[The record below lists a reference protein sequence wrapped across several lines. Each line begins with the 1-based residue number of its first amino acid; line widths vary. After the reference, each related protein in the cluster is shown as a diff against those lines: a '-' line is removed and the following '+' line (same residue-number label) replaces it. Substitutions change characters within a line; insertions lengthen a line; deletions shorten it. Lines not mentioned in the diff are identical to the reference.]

1 MDEKLIQ
8 LCEENEIRMIAG
20 PEKDVSIT
28 GELKTTFSQK
38 FENFK
43 KCEWFARYSTAI
55 VCQTLIRN
63 RGYILKIEN

>member
-1 MDEKLIQ
+1 
-8 LCEENEIRMIAG
+8 MIAG

-43 KCEWFARYSTAI
+43 NCEWFARYSTAI